1 MNILLLEVFLHHKIK
16 KHAMEEGGILI
27 FIVVFIVGILITR
40 AFGAWMLRIN
50 DVISELKEINRKLD
64 KRNL

>member
-1 MNILLLEVFLHHKIK
+1 
-16 KHAMEEGGILI
+16 MEEGGILI
-27 FIVVFIVGILITR
+27 FIVVFIAGILITR

-64 KRNL
+64 NRNL